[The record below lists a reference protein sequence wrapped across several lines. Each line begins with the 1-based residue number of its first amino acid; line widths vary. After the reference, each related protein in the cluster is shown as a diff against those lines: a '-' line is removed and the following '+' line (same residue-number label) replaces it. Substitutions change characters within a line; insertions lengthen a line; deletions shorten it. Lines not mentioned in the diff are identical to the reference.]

1 MGDRVIRCDVLII
14 GGGGAAARAAVEAS
28 DSGATVN
35 MALKGRL
42 GKSGST
48 VFPVSLH
55 GTFGAVD
62 DSDPDDSIER
72 HYQDTMVNA
81 QGMCDPRLARIV
93 AQEAPLAL
101 RKLAA
106 EGVPFLSDSHG
117 QRQRWQGCFASH
129 PRSHRIEGHGGPIM
143 HALIQQIAARPI
155 TVNEKIFIEDLLVQ
169 DGMCIGAIGVDTSG
183 HRTFYL
189 AGATVLGTGGAGQL
203 FKANINPK
211 GITGDGYAMA
221 WRAGARM
228 VNMEFM
234 QTGIGILTPLTL
246 MSAWT
251 WAYKPTLRN
260 SDGEEFLQSTL
271 PLGLTVEDVY
281 QAKTGHFPF
290 SSRDISKYLEV
301 GILQQQREGR
311 TVHYDMRNSPRLAE
325 YKTMPMFPW
334 LLKRGLDLENAT
346 AQISVYAQAING
358 GVLIDEFGS
367 SSLPGLYAAGEVA
380 GGAHGADRLGGAML
394 SNSQIFGA
402 RCGRYAAER
411 ALSNPKPNWRGS
423 WPAEIVEAP
432 DEARSQACEVDRTNL
447 TSLMFDALLIERN
460 GATMASA
467 EIVLNELQSRW
478 KDAPR
483 SWAEHELR
491 NQIQTGL
498 LMLRA
503 AQTRRESRGSHF
515 RSDFPNRDD
524 STWGRVIAQQQVN
537 NESQLKLIDLH
548 VVS

>member
-28 DSGATVN
+28 DSGATVH

-143 HALIQQIAARPI
+143 HALTQQIAARPI

-221 WRAGARM
+221 WRAGAR
-228 VNMEFM
+228 N
-234 QTGIGILTPLTL
+234 
-246 MSAWT
+246 
-251 WAYKPTLRN
+251 N
-260 SDGEEFLQSTL
+260 SEKVALCTMTCETH
-271 PLGLTVEDVY
+271 LG
-281 QAKTGHFPF
+281 
-290 SSRDISKYLEV
+290 
-301 GILQQQREGR
+301 
-311 TVHYDMRNSPRLAE
+311 
-325 YKTMPMFPW
+325 
-334 LLKRGLDLENAT
+334 
-346 AQISVYAQAING
+346 
-358 GVLIDEFGS
+358 
-367 SSLPGLYAAGEVA
+367 
-380 GGAHGADRLGGAML
+380 
-394 SNSQIFGA
+394 
-402 RCGRYAAER
+402 
-411 ALSNPKPNWRGS
+411 
-423 WPAEIVEAP
+423 
-432 DEARSQACEVDRTNL
+432 
-447 TSLMFDALLIERN
+447 
-460 GATMASA
+460 
-467 EIVLNELQSRW
+467 
-478 KDAPR
+478 
-483 SWAEHELR
+483 
-491 NQIQTGL
+491 
-498 LMLRA
+498 
-503 AQTRRESRGSHF
+503 
-515 RSDFPNRDD
+515 
-524 STWGRVIAQQQVN
+524 
-537 NESQLKLIDLH
+537 
-548 VVS
+548 